1 MYNEIRGQ
9 KDMPRSLGVGRRD
22 DVPPDGGDVSAR
34 PSQPVGDRRADAE
47 QFIVSQQITAGA
59 TDPLDPDHGDCLTP
73 QIRHLYDNIA
83 QVVRERHA
91 ILPDVSDDASFL
103 AQLRPD
109 AQRQFG
115 FDPRAPRVVTAA
127 AGDEEE
133 LQRRYG
139 RGGSAGRGDGYGDL
153 LSLHRRCRVVGGLP
167 DGEMRAIAAA
177 FDDRTL
183 TQASERYPKFAAYRR
198 DCLH

>member
-127 AGDEEE
+127 QAMKKSCSD
-133 LQRRYG
+133 
-139 RGGSAGRGDGYGDL
+139 DT
-153 LSLHRRCRVVGGLP
+153 
-167 DGEMRAIAAA
+167 AAA
-177 FDDRTL
+177 AAQGEATAMEIYCRCIVDAAWWGAYPT
-183 TQASERYPKFAAYRR
+183 ERCARSPPRSTIA
-198 DCLH
+198 L